1 MIIRGGQ
8 PKVISGTAPQVPL
21 VGVAATGTLTTKVGA
36 STVDA
41 DTFTLDDGVNTP
53 VVFEFDSN
61 ASVVETATLR
71 AVAFTGGDSADTI
84 RDAIIA
90 AITNAP
96 ALGITATSGG
106 PATVDLVNDAVGA
119 AGNVAIVQS
128 AASLAGVAGMS
139 TGVDDGTLSYANN
152 TLQPFIFFEQRATVW
167 LRLAN
172 TGSNALRVFFERRLI
187 DGVDPGAYRGFAT
200 IRVPT
205 GSTGGDPAFIE
216 GLFEL
221 IEMEAG
227 GGLYLMGVGGT
238 TTFEAILGLRV
249 V

>member
-8 PKVISGTAPQVPL
+8 PKVISGTAPAVP
-21 VGVAATGTLTTKVGA
+21 GG
-36 STVDA
+36 
-41 DTFTLDDGVNTP
+41 
-53 VVFEFDSN
+53 
-61 ASVVETATLR
+61 
-71 AVAFTGGDSADTI
+71 AVAYET
-84 RDAIIA
+84 
-90 AITNAP
+90 
-96 ALGITATSGG
+96 
-106 PATVDLVNDAVGA
+106 
-119 AGNVAIVQS
+119 
-128 AASLAGVAGMS
+128 
-139 TGVDDGTLSYANN
+139 N

-172 TGSNALRVFFERRLI
+172 TGSNPLRVFFERRLV
-187 DGVDPGAYRGFAT
+187 DGVAPGDYRGFAT